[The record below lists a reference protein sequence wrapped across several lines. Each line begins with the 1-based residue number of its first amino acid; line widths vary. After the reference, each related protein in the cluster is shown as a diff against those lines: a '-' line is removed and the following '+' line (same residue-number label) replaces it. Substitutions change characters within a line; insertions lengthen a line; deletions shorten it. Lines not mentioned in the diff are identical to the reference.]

1 MRETRH
7 DIVVL
12 GGGPVGMMAGI
23 QLGMLG
29 LDVAIFERWPSRY
42 PDPRA
47 CGIHHDAVRV
57 IQSAGLGEAV
67 KPILEP
73 VIGEDRAYVFR
84 NADDEILL
92 EIAWNLPGDS
102 GWPEMSTYF
111 QPDLEDLFEAKIET
125 LPNVAFHRGWK
136 GASVVEHGD
145 SVTVELRETNG
156 EGRWAATG
164 DWAIGADGAN
174 SLVRR
179 TMGTTTTDLEFAHDW
194 LVVDTIPHEEARWWP
209 YLEQRCDPAR
219 PTTCV
224 PSGPPNRRRWEFM
237 LLPGETKEELSTPE
251 ASWRLLGDWGITPDN
266 ADLIRH
272 AVYTFNAGWTDR
284 WRQGRLILAG
294 DAAHLMPPFLGQGLG
309 SGMRDSRAL
318 AWRLGLIYAGVAD
331 EELLDSYGPERI
343 GHVRVVIEE
352 AVALGEV
359 ICVLDPAA
367 AAERDRAMIAA
378 REDPSLAPPP
388 PPPWRLGPGATLT
401 GHPHAGLLGVQGRVV
416 HAGRTA
422 LLDELIG
429 PGFVLVSPTADPA
442 VHLGEEAAATW
453 GRLGGKSAQIGPGAD
468 YDDVDGTYAEW
479 FSRLGIELALV
490 RPDFHVYATAGD
502 VAEADRLVGE
512 LARSLHLRP
521 VDGEPQAVHGGA
533 AETS

>member
-7 DIVVL
+7 DVAVL
-12 GGGPVGMMAGI
+12 GGGPVGMMTGI

-67 KPILEP
+67 KPVLEP
-73 VIGEDRAYVFR
+73 VIGADRAYIFR
-84 NADDEILL
+84 NGNDEILL
-92 EIAWNLPGDS
+92 EIAWNQPGDS

-111 QPDLEDLFEAKIET
+111 QPDLEDLFESKIEA
-125 LPNVAFHRGWK
+125 LPDVAFHRGWEGVAVK
-136 GASVVEHGD
+136 QDGD
-145 SVTVELRETNG
+145 AVTVELRATTG
-156 EGRWAATG
+156 TGPGDGRWTATA
-164 DWAIGADGAN
+164 DWVVGADGAN

-179 TMGTTTTDLEFAHDW
+179 TMGSTSTDLEFAHDW
-194 LVVDTIPHEEARWWP
+194 LVVDTIPHQEGHWWP

-224 PSGPPNRRRWEFM
+224 PSGPGGRRRWEFM

-251 ASWRLLGDWGITPDN
+251 TCWRLLGDWGINPDN

-272 AVYTFNAGWTDR
+272 AVYTFNAGWCDR

-318 AWRLGLIYAGVAD
+318 AWRLGLIYAGVAG
-331 EELLDSYGPERI
+331 EELLDSYGPERL
-343 GHVRVVIEE
+343 GHVRGIIAE

-359 ICVLDPAA
+359 ICLLDPAA
-367 AAERDRAMIAA
+367 AAARDRAMIAA
-378 REDPSLAPPP
+378 REGPSSAPPP

-401 GHPHAGLLGVQGRVV
+401 GHPHAGLLGVQGRVA
-416 HAGRTA
+416 HGGRTA
-422 LLDELIG
+422 LLDDQIG
-429 PGFVLVSPTADPA
+429 PGFVLISPSADPA
-442 VHLGEEAAATW
+442 VHLGEEAAAIW
-453 GRLGGKSAQIGPGAD
+453 RHLGGRTARIGPGAVF
-468 YDDVDGTYAEW
+468 DDIDGTYAEW
-479 FSRLGIELALV
+479 FSRLGIELALL
-490 RPDFHVYATAGD
+490 RPDFHVYATSDD
-502 VAEADRLVGE
+502 VADADRLVGE
-512 LARSLHLRP
+512 LARSLHLR
-521 VDGEPQAVHGGA
+521 
-533 AETS
+533 S